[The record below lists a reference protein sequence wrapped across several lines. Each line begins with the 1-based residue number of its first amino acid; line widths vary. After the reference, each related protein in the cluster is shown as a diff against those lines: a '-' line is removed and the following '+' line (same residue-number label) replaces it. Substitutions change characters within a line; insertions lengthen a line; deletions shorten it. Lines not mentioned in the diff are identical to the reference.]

1 MAKTDTDI
9 RFEIVK
15 TNKSLLGTTDISNGC
30 VYFVDDTKEL
40 FFDFDSKR
48 SEVKDILVLEKESER
63 TSILFV
69 PLNKFYFIL
78 ETKILWFYKDGTW
91 YQVSQSTP
99 PSTDPSSI
107 TIADLS
113 KISTGLSISAID
125 NKIVVSSG
133 HVVDSTATKV
143 LKLDSPIVKTLSI
156 FAEGNGNGAISSIVG
171 DLIPILTSNTD
182 NIIYRN
188 TNVDYLYV
196 AFDGINDYYSGGV
209 RVLNNFLNEE
219 ETDYLDNYLGWDFK
233 HVLPSGKYT
242 IDLYINGFNK
252 QSWFSITII
261 TADGSEIEIV
271 SLTKTGYNS
280 IEHFNYEINIKYPF
294 TAIKVNTPKAGA
306 TIDGITNISNG
317 IVLHELQI
325 KAPATSVLAVNI
337 IAKDDNTTDICIG
350 NNIPNGFTYN
360 KQIGKI
366 ILNEDSTQIVDF
378 LPKIDLATLYVND
391 ELALKSDIP
400 TDYVT
405 QDDIKTIVNIT
416 YSELVD
422 LKNNN
427 NLLAGVSYRII
438 DYVTTTNGTTTDSA
452 EPSRSAGHPFDII
465 VRAIS
470 ENQLSEVASCALHEG
485 DTYFANRNLS
495 AWQVWYDINNDTTKY
510 TWADA
515 ENGKGV
521 IYRMI
526 DENQNDL
533 PYDFKNIQFYRGK
546 TLAKYSNFADRM
558 TAEDG
563 YYYTFCDT
571 TTSPVSD
578 YSITSA
584 KGIYNT
590 TMGVDSLKV
599 PKLNN
604 ILFLFNSS
612 YKYASNVSI
621 GQGTYN
627 CTFAYAMTVDI
638 KGQGTYNLYLA
649 GGLNGVTIG
658 GGCHDISSQNIYNSY
673 FGTACYNITVGQN
686 ITSSKLSDY
695 NKNIT
700 IGNNCYDIELGI
712 YANYVNIGNNCESCI
727 FDYYPYYLNIGD
739 YNRYIRVRPYVR
751 AVNTPSGTSSAPF
764 QNYVLNYGL
773 RGKNPTTP
781 LDLTGLAMGNKPFPT
796 DVKLNSDGKV
806 LALWNNLGTTVGKYK
821 DSYTATEWKNII
833 PEYYTI
839 AEIDAKLGD
848 ISTILD
854 SLNGEV
860 Q

>member
-15 TNKSLLGTTDISNGC
+15 TNKSLLGATDISNGC

-69 PLNKFYFIL
+69 PLNKFYFVL
-78 ETKILWFYKDGTW
+78 ETKILWLYKDGSW
-91 YQVSQSTP
+91 YQVSQSVS

-113 KISTGLSISAID
+113 KISTGLSISAKD
-125 NKIVVSSG
+125 NKIIVSSG

-143 LKLDSPIVKTLSI
+143 LKLDSPITKTLST
-156 FAEGNGNGAISSIVG
+156 FTEGNGNGGISSIVG

-196 AFDGINDYYSGGV
+196 AFDGINDYSAGGV

-242 IDLYINGFNK
+242 IDLYINGLNK

-271 SLTKTGYNS
+271 PLTKTRYNS
-280 IEHFNYEINIKYPF
+280 IEHFNYEIDIKYPF

-325 KAPATSVLAVNI
+325 KAPATSVLTVNI

-350 NNIPNGFTYN
+350 NNIPNGFTYS

-405 QDDIKTIVNIT
+405 KDDIKTIINIT

-438 DYVTTTNGTTTDSA
+438 DYVTTTNGTTADSA
-452 EPSRSAGHPFDII
+452 EPSRSAGHPFDVI

-485 DTYFANRNLS
+485 DTYFVNRNLS
-495 AWQVWYDINNDTTKY
+495 AWQVWYDIDNDTSKY
-510 TWADA
+510 TWADT

-533 PYDFKNIQFYRGK
+533 PYDFKNIQFYRDK
-546 TLAKYSNFADRM
+546 TLTKYANFTDRM

-578 YSITSA
+578 YSVTSA

-590 TMGVDSLKV
+590 TMGVDSKRV

-604 ILFLFNSS
+604 ILFLFNAS
-612 YKYASNVSI
+612 YKYSQDVNISS
-621 GQGTYN
+621 GTYN
-627 CTFAYAMTVDI
+627 CTFSHARDVDI
-638 KGQGTYNLYLA
+638 KGGTSYNICVA
-649 GGLNGVTIG
+649 GVIDSVSIG
-658 GGCHDISSQNIYNSY
+658 GGCYNISSKNLYSTS
-673 FGTACYNITVGQN
+673 FGTACHDITTGLD
-686 ITSSKLSDY
+686 ITSSKIGNYS
-695 NKNIT
+695 NNIT
-700 IGNNCYDIELGI
+700 IGDNCFDIELGI
-712 YANYVNIGNNCESCI
+712 YAKYINIGNNCQSCK
-727 FDYYPYYLNIGD
+727 FDYLPQYLNIGD
-739 YNRYIRVRPYVR
+739 YNKYIKVRPYVG

-764 QNYVLNYGL
+764 QNYVLDYGL
-773 RGKNPTTP
+773 RGKNKTTP
-781 LDLTGLAMGNKPFPT
+781 LNLTGLALGNKPYPT
-796 DVKLNSDGKV
+796 DVKRDGNGRV
-806 LALWNNLGTTVGKYK
+806 LALWNSLGVTVGKYK
-821 DSYTATEWKNII
+821 DSLTATEWKDIT
-833 PEYYTI
+833 PEYYTKT
-839 AEIDAKLGD
+839 EIDTKLGE
-848 ISTILD
+848 IETL
-854 SLNGEV
+854 LEGV
-860 Q
+860 